1 MLTRGSSLNVFVLVV
16 KVEPIRSNVRQ
27 LAQRSN
33 STLTSICC
41 RTNTVASVTPTFGNL
56 VNSFLSSS
64 PDLDKKILVQ
74 ILSKEPFEQ
83 TYFSSQVWLKDL
95 LEKEVIQLGSFT
107 SCYQDRMCSS
117 KVCTATP
124 SFPLCVGSWIS
135 ILCCLSFLAA
145 SSANWTFLLILP
157 NNFRPGCCMRYHTL
171 HLETNKDNDGCLVVD
186 VRFWMSWRMKPT

>member
-64 PDLDKKILVQ
+64 PDLDKK
-74 ILSKEPFEQ
+74 Q
-83 TYFSSQVWLKDL
+83 TYFSSQVWLKNL
-95 LEKEVIQLGSFT
+95 LKKKVIQLGSFT

-117 KVCTATP
+117 KGCTATP

-171 HLETNKDNDGCLVVD
+171 HLETNKDNDDCLVVD
-186 VRFWMSWRMKPT
+186 VRFWMSWRMKST